1 MCSASRTSPG
11 LARQEEMLLQAA
23 AVGRRWVG
31 SGTAAL
37 THSSAIK
44 EVCVKICPVSF
55 LLRGEKK
62 RKPMEACWNSDV
74 PFFRSGPP
82 WPWKCNLKI
91 TSERDEE
98 FISWN
103 DQKCCFSRLW
113 SYNHCVVD
121 SSPAFPGS
129 LEVTHTLARCCW
141 TLGPPE
147 EPSVHQNGPSTG
159 NSFQTFPAHLAARRK
174 PLER

>member
-1 MCSASRTSPG
+1 MRPSLPAVFILLDKVIFHHLPFTRRRGWVCYSSIPSVCQFLCGWLCFSREDRVDLMCSASRTSPG
-11 LARQEEMLLQAA
+11 LARQEEVLLQAA

-55 LLRGEKK
+55 LWRGERKK
-62 RKPMEACWNSDV
+62 QHMEACWNDDV

-82 WPWKCNLKI
+82 WPWKSNLKV

-98 FISWN
+98 FIS
-103 DQKCCFSRLW
+103 
-113 SYNHCVVD
+113 
-121 SSPAFPGS
+121 
-129 LEVTHTLARCCW
+129 
-141 TLGPPE
+141 
-147 EPSVHQNGPSTG
+147 
-159 NSFQTFPAHLAARRK
+159 
-174 PLER
+174 